1 MTTIKLILG
10 WPTRR
15 LLDFG
20 FSLSNEELDNL
31 RSLRSRYVRVSGNS
45 NTVCIG
51 NMFRG
56 NNLVEDVDRYR
67 IRLVQNRPMLIPHL
81 LREISPETNRHNDI
95 RPQQGGNTLVVLLES
110 PSKHEYDGAPNRPIA
125 PAQGQTG
132 CGLLCHLGSIL
143 EKAIQTSDDD
153 NYLRDHLSDD
163 TKLVIS
169 NPIQFEP
176 SLRYAIRGDAISES
190 KRRRLT
196 NAIWRALWSVPEIK
210 WRFLR
215 RLRSYNPSIIINSCT
230 SPLGSLVCQY
240 LAANR
245 NIRLP
250 HIYRTYHPS
259 SLCYS
264 NHGLNIS
271 TC

>member
-1 MTTIKLILG
+1 
-10 WPTRR
+10 
-15 LLDFG
+15 
-20 FSLSNEELDNL
+20 
-31 RSLRSRYVRVSGNS
+31 
-45 NTVCIG
+45 
-51 NMFRG
+51 MFRG
-56 NNLVEDVDRYR
+56 NNLVRDVDRYR
-67 IRLVQNRPMLIPHL
+67 IRLVQNRPTLMPHL
-81 LREISPETNRHNDI
+81 SREISPETNGHNDI
-95 RPQQGGNTLVVLLES
+95 RPQQCGNTLVVLLES

-132 CGLLCHLGSIL
+132 CGLLCHLGNLL
-143 EKAIQTSDDD
+143 EKAIQTLDDD

-163 TKLVIS
+163 TRLVIS
-169 NPIQFEP
+169 NPIQFEA
-176 SLRYAIRGDAISES
+176 SLLYAIREDAMSQ
-190 KRRRLT
+190 KRRRRLT
-196 NAIWRALWSVPEIK
+196 NAIWTELWSIPEIK

-230 SPLGSLVCQY
+230 SQLNSLVCQY
-240 LAANR
+240 LAANS

-259 SLCYS
+259 SPSYS